1 MISVT
6 AWKNVN
12 CCWWRWKKKMFY
24 LDLSII
30 KMSQWKKGLCRWKPE
45 MLFHIWCIFGAACFW
60 ANVSLSKTLPSWPG
74 WSPWCQTSWL
84 DGSTTED
91 ERGKSKWIYTNLMP
105 RVQQAS
111 SIKKKKEK
119 KENAD
124 PILVC
129 TVLWS
134 TLIWQWQLRE
144 LFASVCHL
152 KKTAATW
159 RGAHDSWAVTATV
172 DSKALA
178 LSLLK
183 TLLFPLFLL
192 LDLFI
197 HLGTPIQLL
206 VTANML
212 LLLISQSRGSNR
224 KVFFLIIAHFRRPP
238 L

>member
-1 MISVT
+1 MDKRSLQMKARNALPHLVHFWGCLFLSQRLAVENFTKLTGMVSVMSDVLT
-6 AWKNVN
+6 
-12 CCWWRWKKKMFY
+12 WWFNHGRWKREVKMDLYKLNAKSAASFLYKK
-24 LDLSII
+24 
-30 KMSQWKKGLCRWKPE
+30 
-45 MLFHIWCIFGAACFW
+45 
-60 ANVSLSKTLPSWPG
+60 
-74 WSPWCQTSWL
+74 
-84 DGSTTED
+84 
-91 ERGKSKWIYTNLMP
+91 
-105 RVQQAS
+105 
-111 SIKKKKEK
+111 K

-224 KVFFLIIAHFRRPP
+224 KVVFFF
-238 L
+238 